1 MIIIIF
7 FVIFFLDCY
16 FIMDLKIDETNKLLP
31 SVDFSELS
39 NVTLYQ
45 LVNNL
50 LRQNQNKLDNFTVK
64 ITPELKS
71 IILTLCQ
78 SQPSL
83 FFEAED
89 SLNKIIEDGKIDSK
103 DVPELINLI
112 NLIHKTINKNKTIP
126 ASIDKKEFIKSFVHI
141 LLILFIKKK
150 GIVNESLSL
159 RAVDIID
166 SAMNLLNTNVVKH
179 SNWSIQKI
187 FKILKPI
194 KYMI

>member
-1 MIIIIF
+1 
-7 FVIFFLDCY
+7 
-16 FIMDLKIDETNKLLP
+16 MDLKIDDTNKLLP

-50 LRQNQNKLDNFTVK
+50 LRQNQHKLDNFTVK

-78 SQPSL
+78 SQPNL

-89 SLNKIIEDGKIDSK
+89 SLGKIIEDGKINSK

-112 NLIHKTINKNKTIP
+112 NLIHKTINKDKKIC
-126 ASIDKKEFIKSFVHI
+126 ALIDKKEFIKSFVHI

-159 RAVDIID
+159 CAVDIIE
-166 SAMNLLNTNVVKH
+166 SAMNLLNTNVVKR

-187 FKILKPI
+187 FKIFKILKPV

>member
-1 MIIIIF
+1 
-7 FVIFFLDCY
+7 
-16 FIMDLKIDETNKLLP
+16 MDLTNNDTNKLVP

-50 LRQNQNKLDNFTVK
+50 LRQNQSKLDNFTVK

-78 SQPSL
+78 SHPNL

-89 SLNKIIEDGKIDSK
+89 SLGKIIEDGKIDSK

-112 NLIHKTINKNKTIP
+112 NLIHKTINKDKKIC
-126 ASIDKKEFIKSFVHI
+126 ASMDKKEFIKSFVHI
-141 LLILFIKKK
+141 LFILFIKKK

-159 RAVDIID
+159 CAVDIIE
-166 SAMNLLNTNVVKH
+166 SAMNLLNTNVAKR
-179 SNWSIQKI
+179 SNWSMKKI
-187 FKILKPI
+187 FKILKPV